1 MNGELECLQLMVSHP
16 AAATQLA
23 SSSSSAAAAAAA
35 ADVNH
40 RAPASAQPINDQLWY
55 TNTID
60 ASYC

>member
-1 MNGELECLQLMVSHP
+1 MNGEVECLQLMLSHQ

-23 SSSSSAAAAAAA
+23 SSLSSSSSSSV

-55 TNTID
+55 FNL
-60 ASYC
+60 AS